1 MGRSFAEAH
10 DELELPPNR
19 TNSFGV
25 IDADGS
31 GALDAQELVH
41 GMLSLRGELT
51 KSDVVATLLASK
63 SLHNMFMQMKQECL
77 QGAQMQAA

>member
-1 MGRSFAEAH
+1 
-10 DELELPPNR
+10 
-19 TNSFGV
+19 
-25 IDADGS
+25 
-31 GALDAQELVH
+31 
-41 GMLSLRGELT
+41 MLSLRGELT